1 MPLNKYNLK
10 KDLPDHF
17 QDHNK
22 RLKSLERTIS
32 SVAMANTYSQET
44 QPWPAEA
51 PNGDH
56 AAAVGAVW
64 FNSANNTVWRWNSS
78 GEWSPITPV
87 PAPTP
92 RSFWYLS
99 AGFNVVGTAANVDI
113 NTWVDD
119 GTINHPNIA
128 MDSGQNVTVTT
139 TGLYRISCG
148 ITYPVN
154 VTGRRYLQI
163 FSGVSGGSVIAGD
176 WQGTSSTGVV
186 HCQVSRIVALNA
198 EDIFRVTA
206 AQDSGS
212 TTTLVSGNNFCF
224 LQVEY
229 VAP

>member
-1 MPLNKYNLK
+1 MLVNRHKTD
-10 KDLPDHF
+10 KDLTDHF
-17 QDHNK
+17 QEQSRRIK
-22 RLKSLERTIS
+22 ALERTIS
-32 SVAMANTYSQET
+32 SVAMANTYNQET
-44 QPWPAEA
+44 EPWPAEA

-56 AAAVGAVW
+56 ASAVGAIW
-64 FNSANNTVWRWNSS
+64 FNSSDNTVWRWNSS
-78 GEWSPITPV
+78 GQWSPITPV

-99 AGFNVVGTAANVDI
+99 AGFNIAGTGANIDI

-119 GTINHPNIA
+119 GAINHPDIS
-128 MDSGQNVTVTT
+128 MDSGQNVTVTRP
-139 TGLYRISCG
+139 GLYRITCG

-163 FSGVSGGSVIAGD
+163 FTETSGGVVIAGD

-186 HCQVSRIVALNA
+186 HCQVNRIVPLDA

-206 AQDSGS
+206 AQDSGA
-212 TTTLVSGNNFCF
+212 TTTLVSGNQFCY

-229 VAP
+229 ESP